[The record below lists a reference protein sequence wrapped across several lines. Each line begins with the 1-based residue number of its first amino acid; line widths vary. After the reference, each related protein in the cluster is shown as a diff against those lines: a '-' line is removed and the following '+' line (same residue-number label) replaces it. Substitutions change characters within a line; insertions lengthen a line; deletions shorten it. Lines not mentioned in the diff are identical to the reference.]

1 MKTENH
7 MRKQIV
13 LLLLSTML
21 VILIGYIF
29 IYPDRMVT
37 DTVVT
42 TSYDASSSETTSK
55 IPLENDAEWLQT
67 LTFSESGFLDSV
79 KMKVTEKPL
88 KFFDPETLEKATFKI
103 EADKLRI
110 DVAKNNSFLLPIVH
124 IMGYKSPVI
133 IFLDHCCILPEG
145 IEYIENVEMIHD
157 HGDRS
162 EWDQFAVELIN
173 TIDIA
178 IEKMEANQK

>member
-1 MKTENH
+1 MHNEESNKILRIYESEINDAKGMQQESVKDAMFSLFLSALVLCGIATCL
-7 MRKQIV
+7 RITGQI
-13 LLLLSTML
+13 LLLQCVVPLL
-21 VILIGYIF
+21 LIH
-29 IYPDRMVT
+29 
-37 DTVVT
+37 
-42 TSYDASSSETTSK
+42 
-55 IPLENDAEWLQT
+55 
-67 LTFSESGFLDSV
+67 TFYCYV

>member
-1 MKTENH
+1 MHNEESSKTLRIYESGINDAKG
-7 MRKQIV
+7 MQQEKVKDAMLSLFLSALVLCGIATCLRITGQI
-13 LLLLSTML
+13 LLLQCAVPLL
-21 VILIGYIF
+21 LIH
-29 IYPDRMVT
+29 
-37 DTVVT
+37 
-42 TSYDASSSETTSK
+42 
-55 IPLENDAEWLQT
+55 
-67 LTFSESGFLDSV
+67 TFYCYV
-79 KMKVTEKPL
+79 KMKVTEKSL

-133 IFLDHCCILPEG
+133 ILFDHCCILPEG
-145 IEYIENVEMIHD
+145 IEYIENVEITHD

-178 IEKMEANQK
+178 IEKMEVNQK